1 MPIFLIVMISLRR
14 LTLLQFLDL
23 AIIQYTSDNF
33 RNQPSHFNHQEDF
46 WEGMVTCS
54 GLERKLPCTVTPEP
68 MLTRSSDWVEFAL
81 IYENN
86 LDSVK
91 NISEEL
97 DAYGPFSIKKGQVLI
112 QSARLLAYFAFNQ
125 GNVLSFSRILTWKK
139 PAFQLKTIK

>member
-1 MPIFLIVMISLRR
+1 
-14 LTLLQFLDL
+14 
-23 AIIQYTSDNF
+23 
-33 RNQPSHFNHQEDF
+33 
-46 WEGMVTCS
+46 
-54 GLERKLPCTVTPEP
+54 

-125 GNVLSFSRILTWKK
+125 GEKMCNPSH
-139 PAFQLKTIK
+139 AF